1 MRAASTEAMFP
12 VAILAGGLA
21 TRMHPVTQTIPKSM
35 IEVAGRPFIDHQLE
49 LLRAENVKSVVLCVG
64 HLGEMIEAHV
74 GDGGRFGLSVRY
86 SFDGEKLLGTGGALR
101 RALPLLGQDFF
112 VLYGDSYLEIA
123 YASVQMAYRDS
134 RKPALMTVFRN
145 EGQWDT
151 SNVLFDGA
159 NVIRYD
165 KRHPST
171 DMKFIDYGL
180 GILSDDLLKVRTDE
194 AFDLSEIYATLA
206 GEGRL
211 AGFEA
216 TKRFYEIGTP
226 SGLAVADGHLKGKPP
241 T

>member
-1 MRAASTEAMFP
+1 MRADPNEALFT

-21 TRMHPVTQTIPKSM
+21 TRMHPVTQTVPKSM
-35 IEVAGRPFIDHQLE
+35 IEVAGRPFIEHQLE
-49 LLRAENVKSVVLCVG
+49 LLRADNIKNVVLCVG

-74 GDGGRFGLSVRY
+74 GDGKRFGLSVRY

-123 YASVQMAYRDS
+123 YASVQAAYRE
-134 RKPALMTVFRN
+134 RGKPALMTVFRN
-145 EGQWDT
+145 EGQWDS
-151 SNVLFDGA
+151 SNVLFDGT
-159 NVIRYD
+159 NVVRYD
-165 KRHPST
+165 KRHPIA

-180 GILSDDLLKVRTDE
+180 GILNSDLLRAHNNET
-194 AFDLSEIYATLA
+194 FDLSEIYAALA
-206 GEGRL
+206 NEGRL

-226 SGLAVADGHLKGKPP
+226 AGLAVADGHLKGNRP